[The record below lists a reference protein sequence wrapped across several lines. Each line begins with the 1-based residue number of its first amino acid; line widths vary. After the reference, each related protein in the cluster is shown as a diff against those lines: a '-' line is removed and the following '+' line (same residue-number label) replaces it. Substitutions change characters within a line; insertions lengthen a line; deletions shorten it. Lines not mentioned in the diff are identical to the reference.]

1 MDRTRVLR
9 KWQLSVLILMVTFAG
24 SAGLALIPIRT
35 AQTAPTGPAVV
46 RLARHATL
54 GPILT
59 DGVGRT
65 VYMFLKDGRVRSN
78 CSGEC
83 AQRWPPL
90 LTSGTPSAGD
100 GVAQDH
106 LDTLRRPDGGSQ
118 VTYSG
123 MPLYYYGQDSQAGDV
138 KGQDVGDLWYAV
150 STYGGPTFTGA
161 RVGTR
166 SIGRFGQILT
176 DHQGWVL
183 YVFTEDEMNKSNCG
197 GQCALAW
204 PPLLTVQD
212 PAPVD
217 NAMGSL
223 LGTIRRDDG
232 TRHVTYR
239 GRPLYYFAR
248 DSAAGDTRG
257 QGVRD
262 VWFVISA
269 QGEVVR

>member
-123 MPLYYYGQDSQAGDV
+123 MPLLLRAGFPGRRCQRPGCWRFMV
-138 KGQDVGDLWYAV
+138 CGLDLRRAHLHRGSRWDAQHRAIRANPHRP
-150 STYGGPTFTGA
+150 SGLGPV
-161 RVGTR
+161 RV
-166 SIGRFGQILT
+166 
-176 DHQGWVL
+176 
-183 YVFTEDEMNKSNCG
+183 
-197 GQCALAW
+197 
-204 PPLLTVQD
+204 
-212 PAPVD
+212 
-217 NAMGSL
+217 
-223 LGTIRRDDG
+223 
-232 TRHVTYR
+232 YR
-239 GRPLYYFAR
+239 GRDEQEQLWRAVRAR
-248 DSAAGDTRG
+248 LAATADRAGSRPG
-257 QGVRD
+257 R
-262 VWFVISA
+262 
-269 QGEVVR
+269 